1 MQRGEAFEVLV
12 VLEDGR
18 HARERPVTRHG
29 QVKFA
34 YDGVEV
40 RVRAVDARTCRI
52 TQLLRRDFASLEPVQ
67 QFHDIVI
74 TERVIGAH
82 IDADRALLR
91 RLSCHAHGP
100 SPSPA
105 RLLRPSAAPTYSD
118 RMTQHRKKI
127 MAVSLLATGMLALA
141 ACGGGSS
148 SSETTS
154 AAPAPAPTDS
164 PIGGGAAECTTD
176 ALEKA
181 TEEAAAAQGID
192 LLNTNDYDCE
202 DGWAI
207 VFGITKSGDIEQTT
221 AFLFQ
226 AEGP

>member
-1 MQRGEAFEVLV
+1 
-12 VLEDGR
+12 
-18 HARERPVTRHG
+18 
-29 QVKFA
+29 
-34 YDGVEV
+34 
-40 RVRAVDARTCRI
+40 
-52 TQLLRRDFASLEPVQ
+52 
-67 QFHDIVI
+67 
-74 TERVIGAH
+74 
-82 IDADRALLR
+82 
-91 RLSCHAHGP
+91 
-100 SPSPA
+100 
-105 RLLRPSAAPTYSD
+105 
-118 RMTQHRKKI
+118 MTQHRKKI

-226 AEGP
+226 AEGPYWVTKDIGTICSGGADDGIPSDIKDQACALR